1 MIKLSGPSS
10 FKGSNISLDP
20 GVYLFR
26 DVDGNLLYIGKAKHL
41 RSRVRS
47 YFNSSK
53 KPLKTQH
60 LLSKID
66 SIDWIIVNNETEAL
80 LLENRLVKENKPK
93 YNIDLKD
100 AKTFAYISLTKEK
113 FPRLLTSRRVSQ
125 KLESFGPYTDGFTRQ
140 DLQRLVVKVFKLR
153 ICRKFPK
160 RACLNYHINLCSAPC
175 IQNVNAEQY
184 EIQVDRARSFLR
196 GNYEKTINELRSQMQ
211 HASEEKNYECAIEL
225 RNQISSI
232 RLLIQN
238 QIVDKERVFDQDVIA
253 FKKVAEKLLVV
264 QMSIRKG
271 VLLGKKDFSLD
282 FQLNIKQDFLK
293 AFYSTNKIP
302 YEILLNQSCWSD
314 IDEKKALESF
324 LSSKRLAKVKLLIP
338 RKSEKRNL
346 VKLAEKNLDPSSEN
360 NNLLLDLQ
368 TALNLS
374 SLPRII
380 ECFDISNLGQEHV
393 VAGMVR
399 YKNGKPD
406 KRNYR
411 KFRIKTFSGQD
422 DFAAVNEVVTRRYR
436 RLQKEGSSMPDL
448 IVIDGGLGQIKA
460 AKTALESLMLNICVI
475 GLAKEQEAIY
485 LLDSPSPLN
494 FNPNKKMM
502 RLLRQIR
509 DAAHIFALS
518 YNKKRRQMKLRS
530 QFQS

>member
-1 MIKLSGPSS
+1 
-10 FKGSNISLDP
+10 
-20 GVYLFR
+20 
-26 DVDGNLLYIGKAKHL
+26 
-41 RSRVRS
+41 
-47 YFNSSK
+47 
-53 KPLKTQH
+53 
-60 LLSKID
+60 
-66 SIDWIIVNNETEAL
+66 
-80 LLENRLVKENKPK
+80 
-93 YNIDLKD
+93 
-100 AKTFAYISLTKEK
+100 
-113 FPRLLTSRRVSQ
+113 
-125 KLESFGPYTDGFTRQ
+125 
-140 DLQRLVVKVFKLR
+140 
-153 ICRKFPK
+153 
-160 RACLNYHINLCSAPC
+160 
-175 IQNVNAEQY
+175 
-184 EIQVDRARSFLR
+184 
-196 GNYEKTINELRSQMQ
+196 
-211 HASEEKNYECAIEL
+211 
-225 RNQISSI
+225 
-232 RLLIQN
+232 
-238 QIVDKERVFDQDVIA
+238 
-253 FKKVAEKLLVV
+253 
-264 QMSIRKG
+264 IRKG

-302 YEILLNQSCWSD
+302 YEIILNQSCWSD